1 MFGLHALL
9 GPAVVL
15 HEHGGDVTAVE
26 LACLAAP
33 FGSGSP
39 GRPPSAG
46 AYHATAV
53 GMLDLFVPRA
63 VGEWIMVV
71 AGFALDVLGAEAAVG
86 FAG

>member
-1 MFGLHALL
+1 MYDTTDNQMFGLHALL

-33 FGSGSP
+33 FGSGWP
-39 GRPPSAG
+39 GR
-46 AYHATAV
+46 
-53 GMLDLFVPRA
+53 

-71 AGFALDVLGAEAAVG
+71 AGFAVDVLGAEAAVG